1 MVSSVRLVRKQPDE
15 NKVNF
20 QEVFTACNI
29 TRSTRDNPDPVLGLD
44 ELKSGI
50 SEWCGSSLSDVPVSV
65 KHEDLKVEQQA
76 DPSL

>member
-1 MVSSVRLVRKQPDE
+1 MVSSVQLVRKQPDE

-20 QEVFTACNI
+20 PEVFTACNV
-29 TRSTRDNPDPVLGLD
+29 TRDNPDSVLGSD
-44 ELKSGI
+44 KLKSGT

-65 KHEDLKVEQQA
+65 KQEDLKVEQQA